1 MLLVS
6 RLPLFPMYRNS
17 RDLSLLRDAK
27 ACWLQLSRLGYT
39 LSVNGRMRKA
49 VYLCPLGTCLEN
61 LKHAFHDI
69 SDTCSSCFVAE
80 TVSSLK
86 RCRCGAAALCD
97 GFTSW
102 PNFPSHWLGVYRHEE
117 CGQNLLSSASMHRE
131 KLVVSHRRC
140 RGRRTR
146 SCREKGLA
154 AMHSP
159 LDLDVPS
166 RPHHRAYVFD
176 DPCIVPLDLLWFLC
190 ASSARCGLGSRPPW
204 TDDLDDQQQHV
215 HRPQVPSSVNIPSP
229 SPSSVIS
236 ESVLVHCFVRV
247 VRGGV
252 GGGAR
257 TKTSN
262 TQRPPSPWAEQ
273 GREARLCPFYHR
285 LQTQSYSLNGRR
297 HTVPRTRSCVCSRNG
312 CAGRL
317 CRRTRSKVS
326 SQQPLCEDRILCA
339 TVYQLRTR
347 PLSGDALSCCTM
359 PLPLHVLRFS
369 VPM

>member
-6 RLPLFPMYRNS
+6 RLPLFPMYQS
-17 RDLSLLRDAK
+17 SQDLSLLRDAK
-27 ACWLQLSRLGYT
+27 ACWLDYRDWDIRYQSMVACEKRSTCALWELASRT
-39 LSVNGRMRKA
+39 SSTPSM
-49 VYLCPLGTCLEN
+49 
-61 LKHAFHDI
+61 I
-69 SDTCSSCFVAE
+69 SPTYGPAASSQRRYRCS
-80 TVSSLK
+80 
-86 RCRCGAAALCD
+86 AAALCD